1 MEFEELKALK
11 VKMWE
16 IIVRE
21 NIIVTNGN
29 IDWLLERALK
39 ELKYETIRN

>member
-1 MEFEELKALK
+1 MGLKDLKELK

-21 NIIVTNGN
+21 NILVDNGN
-29 IDWLLERALK
+29 IDWLLERAFK
-39 ELKYETIRN
+39 ELQDER